1 MMSACSAAYP
11 GLPPPVPLPLRQAT
25 LESQFRTALC
35 RGEDVRPLMDLYVR
49 ASAALETELEAGTR
63 TTQPWMLPMVYAYY
77 NQQMALL
84 LERVEAGL
92 QQLSGH
98 HQAFAALHALRNAQ
112 SVHAHQSGLHAHQS
126 GLHAHQSGLHAHQ
139 ILPAHQTSYTDQRQS
154 SRPSPA
160 PAALPTRPSTKPK
173 VKSEVTRP
181 QVRKSA
187 LCGIPPAGGSTARG
201 RARQLNPV
209 AVRIM
214 TKWYDQNQQHPYP
227 TSDTVDV
234 MADAGQV
241 TPSQVRKWFANKR
254 KRSGTTK
261 TLSEIAASRYRGTTL
276 SLMLAD
282 CPPRH

>member
-1 MMSACSAAYP
+1 MSACSAAYP
-11 GLPPPVPLPLRQAT
+11 GLPPPVPLPLRQAA
-25 LESQFRTALC
+25 LESQFRSALC
-35 RGEDVRPLMDLYVR
+35 RGEDVRPLLDLYVR

-98 HQAFAALHALRNAQ
+98 HQAFAAFHALRNAQ
-112 SVHAHQSGLHAHQS
+112 SVHTHQSGLYAHQVRP
-126 GLHAHQSGLHAHQ
+126 AHQV
-139 ILPAHQTSYTDQRQS
+139 LPAHQTSYTDQRQS
-154 SRPSPA
+154 SRTSPA
-160 PAALPTRPSTKPK
+160 PAALPARPSTQSKPK
-173 VKSEVTRP
+173 VKSEVARP

-187 LCGIPPAGGSTARG
+187 MCGVPPVRGSTAR

-234 MADAGQV
+234 MADAGKV